1 MVVEAQTRKELAK
14 EFIKTWS
21 NVDRGHE
28 DKDRQTFWID
38 LLNRVYGI
46 TNYANYVNFEK
57 NVQVKQDNGKVN
69 TKHIDVYIPSTKVMI
84 EMKGKNINLSRTIR

>member
-46 TNYANYVNFEK
+46 TNLL
-57 NVQVKQDNGKVN
+57 
-69 TKHIDVYIPSTKVMI
+69 IM
-84 EMKGKNINLSRTIR
+84 

>member
-57 NVQVKQDNGKVN
+57 KC
-69 TKHIDVYIPSTKVMI
+69 TS
-84 EMKGKNINLSRTIR
+84 